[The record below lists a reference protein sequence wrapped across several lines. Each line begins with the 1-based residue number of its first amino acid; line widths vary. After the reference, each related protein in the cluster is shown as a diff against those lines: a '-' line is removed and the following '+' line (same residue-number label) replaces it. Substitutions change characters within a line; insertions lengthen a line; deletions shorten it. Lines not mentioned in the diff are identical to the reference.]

1 MDAHRGAQSHP
12 GSLFRCFHSK
22 DLGVTAINKVCT
34 VKNLNVIIGDKRIL
48 SDITFDIA
56 HGEFTGLIGSNGAG
70 KSTLLRSIMG
80 VQKGASGSVF
90 VNGVNS
96 TEVSNAIGY
105 VPQKTVIDPEIPL
118 RAYDLIAL
126 GLDAGKWGVRRRT
139 RTEKEKIEKA
149 IADVNAQ
156 SFANQR
162 VGTLSGGQLQRVLIA
177 QALITEPSLL
187 LLDEPLA
194 NLDAKSIQEV
204 VLLLHNL
211 SVEKNISIII
221 SSHEINPLIQYM
233 DKVLYLSHGKVAHG
247 TTDEVIR
254 SDVLSDLYE
263 YHVDVVKIHDR
274 LLVLAEPA
282 SANPV
287 QVDHPT
293 VTVI

>member
-1 MDAHRGAQSHP
+1 MSIQ
-12 GSLFRCFHSK
+12 
-22 DLGVTAINKVCT
+22 NVCE
-34 VKNLNVIIGDKRIL
+34 VKGLNVTLGDKKIL
-48 SDITFDIA
+48 RDITFEIA
-56 HGEFTGLIGSNGAG
+56 SGEFTGLIGSNGAG

-80 VQKGASGSVF
+80 IQKGATGSVL
-90 VNGVNS
+90 VNGES
-96 TEVSNAIGY
+96 AKFAGSAIGY

-126 GLDAGKWGVRRRT
+126 SLDANKLGIRRRSKA
-139 RTEKEKIEKA
+139 EKELIAKA
-149 IADVNAQ
+149 ISDVSAE

-162 VGTLSGGQLQRVLIA
+162 VGTLSGGQLQRILIA
-177 QALITEPSLL
+177 QALITQPALL

-194 NLDAKSIQEV
+194 NLDAKSIQEI

-211 SVEKNISIII
+211 KVEKNISIII

-247 TTDEVIR
+247 STEEVIR
-254 SDVLSDLYE
+254 SDVLSELFE
-263 YHVDVVKIHDR
+263 YHVDVVKIHNR

-282 SANPV
+282 TASPV
-287 QVDHPT
+287 DLDHPT